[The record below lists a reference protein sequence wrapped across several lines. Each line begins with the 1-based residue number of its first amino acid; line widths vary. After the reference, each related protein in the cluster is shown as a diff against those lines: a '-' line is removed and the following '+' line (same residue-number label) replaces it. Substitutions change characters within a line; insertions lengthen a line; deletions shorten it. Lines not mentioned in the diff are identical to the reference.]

1 MPANPPAP
9 AANRLFAE
17 AVALH
22 QRGDL
27 EAAEVRYRQVLGL
40 QPGHADALHHLGLI
54 AYSAGL
60 LDEAAGHIGESLR
73 RKPANAAAHANL
85 ALVHHARGDYEGAL
99 AECDTALRL
108 QRQFPEAH
116 YNRGNALRELGRLDD
131 AIASYERALRLRP
144 DFVGPLVNRARTL
157 RDLGRFDAA
166 LAGNARA
173 LALAPDL
180 AEAHLNQAMIHLL
193 RGDFENGL
201 PEFEWRWRDAQ
212 LAAARRDFP
221 VPQWQGDID
230 PAGRTVLVHAE
241 QGLGDTLQF
250 ARYTPLLAS
259 RGARVVLEVQPPL
272 QNLLRSLP
280 GGVEVI
286 ARGDALPPID
296 LHCPLLSLPLAFGTR
311 PGSIPA
317 PVGYVQADAARVS
330 RWLARLGPATGT
342 RVGLVWSGNPDHNN
356 DRNRSLPLAAL
367 TPLFRPGLEFVSL
380 QPAIRPGDDKLLQSG
395 QLPLRHFGGELE
407 DFADTAALASCM
419 DLVIA
424 VDTAGAHLAGALGR
438 PLWLLLPWLPDW
450 RWLLDRDDSPWYPTA
465 RLFRQPRPGDWAS
478 VITAVAR
485 LLDGLIARPPEA
497 AT

>member
-1 MPANPPAP
+1 MPGSPPAT
-9 AANRLFAE
+9 ATNRLFAE

-22 QRGDL
+22 QRGEL
-27 EAAEVRYRQVLGL
+27 TGAEVRYRQVLDL
-40 QPGHADALHHLGLI
+40 QPGHPDALHHLGLI
-54 AYSAGL
+54 AYAAGL

-108 QRQFPEAH
+108 QRQFPAAH
-116 YNRGNALRELGRLDD
+116 YNRGNALRELGRLED
-131 AIASYERALRLRP
+131 AIASYERALRLKP

-157 RDLGRFDAA
+157 RDLGRLDAA

-193 RGDFENGL
+193 RGDFEQGL

-212 LAAARRDFP
+212 LAGARRDFAA
-221 VPQWQGDID
+221 PQWQGDTD

-250 ARYTPLLAS
+250 ARYAPLLAA

-272 QNLLRSLP
+272 RDLLRTLP
-280 GGVEVI
+280 GGAEVI
-286 ARGDALPPID
+286 ARGDALPDVD

-311 PGSIPA
+311 LESIPA
-317 PVGYVQADAARVS
+317 PVGYLQAEPARVA
-330 RWLARLGPATGT
+330 RWQARLGPAPGP
-342 RVGLVWSGNPDHNN
+342 RIGLVWSGNPDHNN

-367 TPLFRPGLEFVSL
+367 RPLFRPGMEFVSL
-380 QPAIRPGDDKLLQSG
+380 QPQVRAGDQEEMRSG
-395 QLPLRHFGGELE
+395 PPALRHFGDELQ
-407 DFADTAALASCM
+407 DFADTAALASLV

-465 RLFRQPRPGDWAS
+465 RLFRQPRAGDWAS
-478 VITAVAR
+478 VIATVAR
-485 LLDGLIARPPEA
+485 SLA
-497 AT
+497 ALPALGPGRA

>member
-17 AVALH
+17 AVTLH

-27 EAAEVRYRQVLGL
+27 EGAEVRYRQVLGL

-54 AYSAGL
+54 AYAAGM
-60 LDEAAGHIGESLR
+60 LDEAAGHIGDSLR

-85 ALVHHARGDYEGAL
+85 ALVHHARGDYAGAL
-99 AECDTALRL
+99 AECDAALRL

-116 YNRGNALRELGRLDD
+116 YNRGNALRELGRLED

-173 LALAPDL
+173 LTLAPEL
-180 AEAHLNQAMIHLL
+180 AEAHLNQAMIQLL
-193 RGDFENGL
+193 RGDFERGL
-201 PEFEWRWRDAQ
+201 PGFEWRWRDPQ

-221 VPQWQGDID
+221 VPQWRGDTD
-230 PAGRTVLVHAE
+230 PAGRAVLVHAE

-250 ARYTPLLAS
+250 ARYAPLLAA

-272 QNLLRSLP
+272 RELLRTLP
-280 GGVEVI
+280 GEVEVI
-286 ARGDALPPID
+286 ARGDALPPMD

-311 PGSIPA
+311 LGSIPA
-317 PVGYVQADAARVS
+317 PVGYLKADPARVAQ
-330 RWLARLGPATGT
+330 WQARLGPAVGP
-342 RVGLVWSGNPDHNN
+342 RIGLVWSGNPEHNN

-367 TPLFRPGLEFVSL
+367 GPLFRPGLEFVSL
-380 QPAIRPGDDKLLQSG
+380 QPAIRASDQPALQSG
-395 QLPLRHFGGELE
+395 QLALRHFGDELQ
-407 DFADTAALASCM
+407 DFADTAALASCL

-465 RLFRQPRPGDWAS
+465 RLFRQPRAGDWAS
-478 VITAVAR
+478 VITAV
-485 LLDGLIARPPEA
+485 GA
-497 AT
+497 ALADFQPRA

>member
-1 MPANPPAP
+1 MPGTPPIP
-9 AANRLFAE
+9 AATRLFAE

-54 AYSAGL
+54 AYAAGL

-85 ALVHHARGDYEGAL
+85 ALVHHARGDYAGAL

-173 LALAPDL
+173 IALAPEL
-180 AEAHLNQAMIHLL
+180 AEAYLNQAMIHLL
-193 RGDFENGL
+193 RGDFEKGL

-221 VPQWQGDID
+221 VPQWQGDSD
-230 PAGRTVLVHAE
+230 PAGRRVLVHAE

-250 ARYTPLLAS
+250 ARYAPLLAD
-259 RGARVVLEVQPPL
+259 RGAHVVLEVQPPL
-272 QNLLRSLP
+272 RDLLRSLP
-280 GGVEVI
+280 AEVEVI
-286 ARGDALPPID
+286 ARGDPLPAVD

-311 PGSIPA
+311 LGSIPA
-317 PVGYVQADAARVS
+317 PVGYLQADAARVS
-330 RWLARLGPATGT
+330 RWQARLGPATGP

-367 TPLFRPGLEFVSL
+367 APVFRPGFEFVSL
-380 QPAIRPGDDKLLQSG
+380 QPAIRPCDQPALQSG
-395 QLPLRHFGGELE
+395 QLPLRHFGDDLQ

-450 RWLLDRDDSPWYPTA
+450 RWLLERDDSPWYPTA
-465 RLFRQPRPGDWAS
+465 RLFRQPRAGDWAG
-478 VITAVAR
+478 VLEAVS
-485 LLDGLIARPPEA
+485 A
-497 AT
+497 AFADFQPGA

>member
-1 MPANPPAP
+1 MPGSRSAP

-27 EAAEVRYRQVLGL
+27 KAAEVRYRQVLGL
-40 QPGHADALHHLGLI
+40 EPGHPDALHHLGLI
-54 AYSAGL
+54 AYATGH
-60 LDEAAGHIGESLR
+60 LDAAAAHIEDSLR

-85 ALVHHARGDYEGAL
+85 ALVRHARGDYGGAL
-99 AECDTALRL
+99 AGCDEALRV

-116 YNRGNALRELGRLDD
+116 YNRGNALRELGRLED
-131 AIASYERALRLRP
+131 AIASYERALRLKP

-173 LALAPDL
+173 LALVPDL

-193 RGDFENGL
+193 RGDFERGL
-201 PEFEWRWRDAQ
+201 PEFEWRWREGQ
-212 LAAARRDFP
+212 LAGARRDFA
-221 VPQWQGDID
+221 VPQWQGDTD

-250 ARYTPLLAS
+250 ARYAPLLAA

-272 QNLLRSLP
+272 RELLRSLT

-286 ARGDALPPID
+286 GRGDALPAPD

-311 PGSIPA
+311 LESIPA
-317 PVGYVQADAARVS
+317 PVGYLKADPARVA
-330 RWLARLGPATGT
+330 RWQARLGPAAGP

-356 DRNRSLPLAAL
+356 DRNRSLSLAAL
-367 TPLFRPGLEFVSL
+367 APLFGPGFEFVSL
-380 QPAIRPGDDKLLQSG
+380 QPAIRPADQAVLQSG
-395 QLPLRHFGGELE
+395 QLALHHFGDDLQ
-407 DFADTAALASCM
+407 DFADTAALASLM

-438 PLWLLLPWLPDW
+438 PLWLMLPWLPDW
-450 RWLLDRDDSPWYPTA
+450 RWLLGRANSPWYPTA
-465 RLFRQPRPGDWAS
+465 RLFRQPRAGDWAS
-478 VITAVAR
+478 VIAAVGGA
-485 LLDGLIARPPEA
+485 LEDFPPVA
-497 AT
+497 